1 MDKNEILDKV
11 NNISG
16 AFKVL
21 ENNIN
26 NISKKIDD
34 VNKVYYKL
42 DFNSSIDINDTKSYL
57 KFQITVLQNERNYYE
72 NIKKYIFERFTKDIY
87 FILESIIM
95 VLSSIEN
102 LNIKSQEINNLLK
115 GVSKIKN
122 YKNISK
128 KQPDITI
135 INEMI
140 NSIIH
145 NLSIINEFTNLF
157 NTYIINTTKRNL
169 LKNYHCNNL
178 KTNLEVKKN
187 HISLEYQKYVNKI
200 NELIEYFSKCTNELN
215 EQMKH
220 QNIQKFFNNI

>member
-1 MDKNEILDKV
+1 MDKNGILSKV
-11 NNISG
+11 NDICSV
-16 AFKVL
+16 FKIL

-57 KFQITVLQNERNYYE
+57 KFQITVLQNEKNYYV

-102 LNIKSQEINNLLK
+102 LNITTQEIKNLLK
-115 GVSKIKN
+115 SVSKIKN

-128 KQPDITI
+128 KNIDIATI
-135 INEMI
+135 NDMI

-145 NLSIINEFTNLF
+145 NLNIIDDFTKLF
-157 NTYIINTTKRNL
+157 NTYIINTTKRNS

-187 HISLEYQKYVNKI
+187 HITLEYQKYVNKM
-200 NELIEYFSKCTNELN
+200 NELIEYFTKCTNQLN

>member
-1 MDKNEILDKV
+1 MDKNEILNKV
-11 NNISG
+11 NDISNV
-16 AFKVL
+16 FKSL

-26 NISKKIDD
+26 NISRKIDD
-34 VNKVYYKL
+34 VNKIYYKL

-57 KFQITVLQNERNYYE
+57 KFQIIILQNEKNYYE
-72 NIKKYIFERFTKDIY
+72 NLKKYIFERFSKDIY

-102 LNIKSQEINNLLK
+102 LNIKSPEINNLLK
-115 GVSKIKN
+115 NVSKIKN

-128 KQPDITI
+128 KQIDIIT

-140 NSIIH
+140 NSIIN
-145 NLSIINEFTNLF
+145 NLNIIEDFIKFF
-157 NTYIINTTKRNL
+157 NNYIINTSKRNS

-178 KTNLEVKKN
+178 KTNLEAKKN
-187 HISLEYQKYVNKI
+187 HIKLEHQKYVNKI
-200 NELIEYFSKCTNELN
+200 NELIQYFSKCTNELN
-215 EQMKH
+215 EQLKY